1 MSYCP
6 HMVGPAIITG
16 VSRCIGATRAR
27 QSAVA
32 GDDVCISYVTHFQAA
47 GRVIAKCEALAQK
60 AVPMKADGGNT
71 RDVAELVDACGN
83 ALGPVSF
90 LVNNAGI
97 IGKAAVET
105 FTIGLVKEIGI
116 HKPSG
121 DTGQPAMS
129 PLGRVASAD
138 DVAVGILW
146 LASPRPGYVME
157 AVLPDSGGL

>member
-6 HMVGPAIITG
+6 LMVGPAIITS

-27 QSAVA
+27 QAAVA

-47 GRVIAKCEALAQK
+47 GRVVAECEALAQK
-60 AVPMKADGGNT
+60 ALQVKADVGNAN
-71 RDVAELVDACGN
+71 DVAELFDACGN

-105 FTIGLVKEIGI
+105 FTIGLAKEIGI
-116 HKPSG
+116 HKSSG
-121 DTGQPAMS
+121 NPDQPAMS

-138 DVAVGILW
+138 DVAVRVLW
-146 LASPRPGYVME
+146 LASPGSGYVME